1 MENAMQNL
9 SALSRAEL
17 IGALLAPVM
26 PADHPQAGQVNDL
39 ESPYFGTAAVD
50 AATNDALLE
59 HKLGVA
65 RELLLRGLQAQ
76 MSTQP
81 VMQSPQALR
90 DWLRLHCAGLQH
102 EVFIVLFLDA
112 QHRLI
117 SAAEMFRGTLSQTS
131 VYPREVVKS
140 ALQRNAAS
148 VVLAHN
154 HPSGSAEPSRAD
166 EYLTQT
172 LKTALALVDVRILDH
187 FVLAGDQATSF
198 AERGLI

>member
-1 MENAMQNL
+1 MQNL

-17 IGALLAPVM
+17 IGTLLAPVV
-26 PADHPQAGQVNDL
+26 PADHPHADQVNDL

-59 HKLGVA
+59 HKLSVA
-65 RELLLRGLQAQ
+65 RELLLRGLQDQ

-112 QHRLI
+112 QNRLL
-117 SAAEMFRGTLSQTS
+117 SAAEMFRGTLTQTS

-140 ALQRNAAS
+140 ALQRNAAA

-172 LKTALALVDVRILDH
+172 LKAALALVDVRILDH
-187 FVLAGDQATSF
+187 FVVAGDRATSF

>member
-17 IGALLAPVM
+17 IGALLAPVV
-26 PADHPQAGQVNDL
+26 PADHPQADQVNDL

-50 AATNDALLE
+50 AATSDALLE

-65 RELLLRGLQAQ
+65 RELLLRDLQAQ

-112 QHRLI
+112 QHRLL
-117 SAAEMFRGTLSQTS
+117 SAAEMFRGTLAQTS

-187 FVLAGDQATSF
+187 FVVAGDQATSF